1 MEKSNKPS
9 GFTLLKIR
17 HYTISV
23 LCLIGALFASVSL
36 CITDILILEIVNI
49 VLIIVNSI
57 NFTYNTMK
65 LFSIYKTLQDFKK
78 IVMEVL
84 KSEKDEQR
92 LR

>member
-17 HYTISV
+17 HYTICV
-23 LCLIGALFASVSL
+23 LCFIGTLFASISL

-49 VLIIVNSI
+49 VLIIVTSI

-65 LFSIYKTLQDFKK
+65 LFSIYKTLQEFKK

-84 KSEKDEQR
+84 KSENDEQR

>member
-23 LCLIGALFASVSL
+23 LCLIGVLFASVSL
-36 CITDILILEIVNI
+36 CITDILILEIVDI

-65 LFSIYKTLQDFKK
+65 LFSIYKTLQEFKK

-84 KSEKDEQR
+84 KSENDEQR